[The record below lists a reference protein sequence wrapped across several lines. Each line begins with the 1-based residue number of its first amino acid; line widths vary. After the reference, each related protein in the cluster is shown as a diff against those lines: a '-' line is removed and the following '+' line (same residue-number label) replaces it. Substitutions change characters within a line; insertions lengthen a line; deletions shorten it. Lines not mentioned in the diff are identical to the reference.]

1 MPILC
6 KIHRGDF
13 IESIHVAYAVAVNEA
28 GEILYSSGDPDYITC
43 IRSTLKP
50 FQASAAVKEGAI
62 KTAGFNSAECT
73 LMCAS
78 HNGEDIHVKTAESM
92 LQKIGYD
99 TSHYECG
106 THFPYDKESKIKL
119 IQNDENPSALHNN
132 CSGKHAGML
141 CLAKHL
147 QIDPKGYTD
156 LNHPVQQLIME
167 QVRRFSELD
176 DFPLAIDGCSA
187 PVPFLPLFN
196 IALMFQKF
204 ASGNYDELNTLFD
217 AIISNP
223 YLIAGKNRFD
233 TDFIKTMDGKAV
245 TKVGGE
251 GVRGVGIR
259 TAKGETYGVAL
270 KVLDG
275 NQRCSPIATMAVLDE
290 LDLLTKDQ
298 SEKLSSYKKIVLRN
312 HRKIETGII
321 AVEL

>member
-13 IESIHVAYAVAVNEA
+13 IESIHVAYAVVVDGK
-28 GEILYSSGDPDYITC
+28 GEIVYSSGDPHYLTC
-43 IRSTLKP
+43 VRSALKP
-50 FQASAAVKEGAI
+50 FQASAAIKEGATKAVSFTPEEI
-62 KTAGFNSAECT
+62 A

-78 HNGEDIHVKTAESM
+78 HNGEDIHVNTAKSM
-92 LQKIGYD
+92 LDKIDYE
-99 TSHYECG
+99 TSYYECG
-106 THFPYDKESKIKL
+106 THFPYDKESRVKL
-119 IQNDENPSALHNN
+119 IQNEENSSALHNN

-141 CLAKHL
+141 CLAKYL
-147 QIDPKGYTD
+147 QVDPKGYTD
-156 LNHPVQQLIME
+156 PGHKVQQLIMK
-167 QVRRFSELD
+167 QVKRFSELNE
-176 DFPLAIDGCSA
+176 FPLAIDGCSA

-196 IALMFQKF
+196 IALMYQKL

-217 AIISNP
+217 AVTSNP

-233 TDFIKTMDGKAV
+233 TDFIEAMDGKAV

-251 GVRGVGIR
+251 AVRGLGIR
-259 TAKGETYGVAL
+259 SGNGEVFGIAL

-298 SEKLSSYKKIVLRN
+298 SEKLSSYKKTVLRN

>member
-6 KIHRGDF
+6 KVHRGDF
-13 IESIHVAYAVAVNEA
+13 IESIHVAYAVVVNGA
-28 GEILYSSGDPDYITC
+28 GEIVYSSGDPHYLTC
-43 IRSTLKP
+43 VRSTLKP
-50 FQASAAVKEGAI
+50 FQASATVKEGAT

-92 LQKIGYD
+92 LEKIGYD
-99 TSHYECG
+99 TSYYECG

-167 QVRRFSELD
+167 QVKRFSELD
-176 DFPLAIDGCSA
+176 EFPLAIDGCSA

-196 IALMFQKF
+196 IALMYQKF
-204 ASGNYDELNTLFD
+204 AGGNYDELNTLFD
-217 AIISNP
+217 AITSNP
-223 YLIAGKNRFD
+223 YLIAGQDRFD
-233 TDFIKTMDGKAV
+233 TDFIKVMAGNAV

-259 TAKGETYGVAL
+259 TAKGETYGVA
-270 KVLDG
+270 
-275 NQRCSPIATMAVLDE
+275 
-290 LDLLTKDQ
+290 
-298 SEKLSSYKKIVLRN
+298 
-312 HRKIETGII
+312 
-321 AVEL
+321 

>member
-13 IESIHVAYAVAVNEA
+13 IESIHVAYAVVVDGK
-28 GEILYSSGDPDYITC
+28 GEIVYSSGDPHYLTC
-43 IRSTLKP
+43 VRSALKP
-50 FQASAAVKEGAI
+50 FQASAAIKEGATKAVSFTPEEI
-62 KTAGFNSAECT
+62 A

-78 HNGEDIHVKTAESM
+78 HNGEDIHVNTAKSM
-92 LQKIGYD
+92 LDKIGYD
-99 TSHYECG
+99 TSYYECG
-106 THFPYDKESKIKL
+106 THFPYDKESRIKL
-119 IQNDENPSALHNN
+119 IQNKENSSALHNN

-141 CLAKHL
+141 CLAKYL
-147 QIDPKGYTD
+147 QVDPKGYTD
-156 LNHPVQQLIME
+156 PGHKVQQLIMK
-167 QVRRFSELD
+167 QVKRFSELNE
-176 DFPLAIDGCSA
+176 FPLAIDGCSA

-196 IALMFQKF
+196 IALMYQKF

-217 AIISNP
+217 AVTSNP

-233 TDFIKTMDGKAV
+233 TDFIEAMDGKAV

-251 GVRGVGIR
+251 AVRGLGIR
-259 TAKGETYGVAL
+259 SGNGEVFGIAL

-321 AVEL
+321 SVEL

>member
-13 IESIHVAYAVAVNEA
+13 IESIHVAYAVVVDGK
-28 GEILYSSGDPDYITC
+28 GEIVYSSGDPHYLTC
-43 IRSTLKP
+43 VRSALKP
-50 FQASAAVKEGAI
+50 FQASAAIKEGATKAVSFTPEEI
-62 KTAGFNSAECT
+62 A

-78 HNGEDIHVKTAESM
+78 HNGEDIHVNTAKSM
-92 LQKIGYD
+92 LDKIGYD
-99 TSHYECG
+99 TSYYECG
-106 THFPYDKESKIKL
+106 THFPYDKESRVKL
-119 IQNDENPSALHNN
+119 IQNEENSSALHNN

-141 CLAKHL
+141 CLAKYL
-147 QIDPKGYTD
+147 QVDPKGYTD
-156 LNHPVQQLIME
+156 PGHKVQQLIMK
-167 QVRRFSELD
+167 QVKRFSELD
-176 DFPLAIDGCSA
+176 QFPMAIDGCSA

-196 IALMFQKF
+196 IALMYQKL

-217 AIISNP
+217 AVTSNP

-233 TDFIKTMDGKAV
+233 TDFIEAMDGKAV

-251 GVRGVGIR
+251 AVRGLGIR
-259 TAKGETYGVAL
+259 SGNGEVFGIAL

>member
-6 KIHRGDF
+6 KVHRGDF
-13 IESIHVAYAVAVNEA
+13 IESIHVAYAVVVNGE
-28 GEILYSSGDPDYITC
+28 GEIVYSSGDPHYLTC
-43 IRSTLKP
+43 VRSTLKP
-50 FQASAAVKEGAI
+50 FQASATVKEGAT
-62 KTAGFNSAECT
+62 KAVGLTPAESA

-92 LQKIGYD
+92 LKKIGYD
-99 TSHYECG
+99 TSYYECG

-119 IQNDENPSALHNN
+119 IQNDEKASALHNN

-147 QIDPKGYTD
+147 QVDPKGYTD

-167 QVRRFSELD
+167 QVKRFSELD
-176 DFPLAIDGCSA
+176 EFPLAIDGCSA

-196 IALMFQKF
+196 IALMYQKF
-204 ASGNYDELNTLFD
+204 AGGNYDELNTLFD
-217 AIISNP
+217 AITSNP
-223 YLIAGKNRFD
+223 YLIAGQDRFD
-233 TDFIKTMDGKAV
+233 TDFIKAMTGNAV

-298 SEKLSSYKKIVLRN
+298 SEKLSSYKKIGLQN

>member
-13 IESIHVAYAVAVNEA
+13 IESIHVAYAVVVDGK
-28 GEILYSSGDPDYITC
+28 GEIVYSSGDPHYLTC
-43 IRSTLKP
+43 VRSALKP
-50 FQASAAVKEGAI
+50 FQASAAIKEGATKAVSFTPEEI
-62 KTAGFNSAECT
+62 A

-78 HNGEDIHVKTAESM
+78 HNGEDIHVNTAKSM
-92 LQKIGYD
+92 LDKIGYD
-99 TSHYECG
+99 TSYYECG
-106 THFPYDKESKIKL
+106 THFPYDKESRIKL
-119 IQNDENPSALHNN
+119 IQNKENSSALHNN

-141 CLAKHL
+141 CLAKYL
-147 QIDPKGYTD
+147 QVDPKGYTD
-156 LNHPVQQLIME
+156 PGHKVQQLIMK
-167 QVRRFSELD
+167 QVKRFSELNE
-176 DFPLAIDGCSA
+176 FPLAIDGCSA

-196 IALMFQKF
+196 IALMYQKL

-217 AIISNP
+217 AVTSNP

-233 TDFIKTMDGKAV
+233 TDFIEAMDGKAV

-251 GVRGVGIR
+251 AVRGLGIR
-259 TAKGETYGVAL
+259 SGNGEVFGIAL

-298 SEKLSSYKKIVLRN
+298 SEKLSSYKKTVLRN

>member
-13 IESIHVAYAVAVNEA
+13 IESIHVAYAVVVDGK
-28 GEILYSSGDPDYITC
+28 GEIVYSSGDPHYLTC
-43 IRSTLKP
+43 VRSALKP
-50 FQASAAVKEGAI
+50 FQASAAIKEGATKAVSFTPEEI
-62 KTAGFNSAECT
+62 A

-78 HNGEDIHVKTAESM
+78 HNGEDIHVNTAKSM
-92 LQKIGYD
+92 LDKIGYD
-99 TSHYECG
+99 TSYYECG
-106 THFPYDKESKIKL
+106 THFPYDKESRIKL
-119 IQNDENPSALHNN
+119 IQNKENSSALHNN

-141 CLAKHL
+141 CLAKYL
-147 QIDPKGYTD
+147 QVDPKGYTD
-156 LNHPVQQLIME
+156 PGHKVQQLIMK
-167 QVRRFSELD
+167 QVKRFSELNE
-176 DFPLAIDGCSA
+176 FPLAIDGCSA

-196 IALMFQKF
+196 IALMYQKF

-217 AIISNP
+217 AVTSNP

-233 TDFIKTMDGKAV
+233 TDFIEAMDGKAV

-251 GVRGVGIR
+251 AVRGLGIR
-259 TAKGETYGVAL
+259 SGNGEVFGIAL

-298 SEKLSSYKKIVLRN
+298 SEKLSSYKKTVLRN

>member
-13 IESIHVAYAVAVNEA
+13 IESIHVAYAVVVDGK
-28 GEILYSSGDPDYITC
+28 GEIVYSSGDPHYLTC
-43 IRSTLKP
+43 VRSALKP
-50 FQASAAVKEGAI
+50 FQASAAIKEGATKAVSFTPEEI
-62 KTAGFNSAECT
+62 A

-78 HNGEDIHVKTAESM
+78 HNGEDIYVNTAKSM
-92 LQKIGYD
+92 LDKIDYE
-99 TSHYECG
+99 TSYYECG
-106 THFPYDKESKIKL
+106 THFPYDKESRVKL
-119 IQNDENPSALHNN
+119 IQNEENSSALHNN

-141 CLAKHL
+141 CLAKYL
-147 QIDPKGYTD
+147 KVDPKGYTD
-156 LNHPVQQLIME
+156 PGHKVQQLIMK
-167 QVRRFSELD
+167 QVKRFSELNE
-176 DFPLAIDGCSA
+176 FPLAIDGCSA

-196 IALMFQKF
+196 IALMYQKF

-217 AIISNP
+217 AVTSNP

-233 TDFIKTMDGKAV
+233 TDFIEAMDGKAV

-251 GVRGVGIR
+251 AVRGLGIR
-259 TAKGETYGVAL
+259 SGNGEVFGIAL

-298 SEKLSSYKKIVLRN
+298 SEKLSSYKKTVLRN

>member
-13 IESIHVAYAVAVNEA
+13 IESIHVAYAVVVDEK
-28 GEILYSSGDPDYITC
+28 GEIVYSSGDPHYLTC
-43 IRSTLKP
+43 VRSTLKP
-50 FQASAAVKEGAI
+50 FQASAAVKEGAT
-62 KTAGFNSAECT
+62 KAVRFTPAEIA

-78 HNGEDIHVKTAESM
+78 HNGEDIHVNTAKSM
-92 LQKIGYD
+92 LDKIGYD
-99 TSHYECG
+99 TSYYECG
-106 THFPYDKESKIKL
+106 THFPYDKESRVKL
-119 IQNDENPSALHNN
+119 IQNEENSSALHNN

-141 CLAKHL
+141 CLAKYL
-147 QIDPKGYTD
+147 KVDPKGYTD
-156 LNHPVQQLIME
+156 PGHKVQQLIMK
-167 QVRRFSELD
+167 QVKRFSELNE
-176 DFPLAIDGCSA
+176 FPLAIDGCSA

-196 IALMFQKF
+196 IALMYQKF

-217 AIISNP
+217 AVTSNP

-233 TDFIKTMDGKAV
+233 TDFIEAMDGKAV

-251 GVRGVGIR
+251 AVRGLGIR
-259 TAKGETYGVAL
+259 SGNGEVFGIAL

-298 SEKLSSYKKIVLRN
+298 SEKLSSYKKTILRN

>member
-13 IESIHVAYAVAVNEA
+13 IESIHVAYAVVVDEK
-28 GEILYSSGDPDYITC
+28 GEIVYSSGDPHYLTC
-43 IRSTLKP
+43 VRSTLKP
-50 FQASAAVKEGAI
+50 FQASAAVKEGATQAVKFTPVEI
-62 KTAGFNSAECT
+62 A

-78 HNGEDIHVKTAESM
+78 HNGEDIHVNTAKSM
-92 LQKIGYD
+92 LDKIGYD
-99 TSHYECG
+99 TSYYECG
-106 THFPYDKESKIKL
+106 THFPYDQESKKKL
-119 IQNDENPSALHNN
+119 IQNEENSSALHNN

-141 CLAKHL
+141 CLAKYL
-147 QIDPKGYTD
+147 KVDPKGYTD
-156 LNHPVQQLIME
+156 PGHKVQQLIMK
-167 QVRRFSELD
+167 QVKRFSELNE
-176 DFPLAIDGCSA
+176 FPLAIDGCSA

-196 IALMFQKF
+196 IALMYQKF

-217 AIISNP
+217 AVTSNP

-233 TDFIKTMDGKAV
+233 TDFIEAMDGKAV

-251 GVRGVGIR
+251 AVRGLGIR
-259 TAKGETYGVAL
+259 SGNGEVFGIAL

-298 SEKLSSYKKIVLRN
+298 SEKLSSYKKTVLRN

>member
-13 IESIHVAYAVAVNEA
+13 IESIHVAYAVVVDEK
-28 GEILYSSGDPDYITC
+28 GEIVYSSGDPHYLTC
-43 IRSTLKP
+43 VRSALKP
-50 FQASAAVKEGAI
+50 FQASAAIKEGATKAVSFI
-62 KTAGFNSAECT
+62 PAEIA

-78 HNGEDIHVKTAESM
+78 HNGEDIHVNTAKSM
-92 LQKIGYD
+92 LDKIGYD
-99 TSHYECG
+99 TSYYECG
-106 THFPYDKESKIKL
+106 THFPYDKESRVKL
-119 IQNDENPSALHNN
+119 LQNEENSSALHNN

-167 QVRRFSELD
+167 QIKRFSELD
-176 DFPLAIDGCSA
+176 EFPLAIDGCSA

-275 NQRCSPIATMAVLDE
+275 NQRCNPIATLAVLEDMELLTDDE
-290 LDLLTKDQ
+290 LD
-298 SEKLSSYKKIVLRN
+298 KLSTYKKIVLQN
-312 HRKIETGII
+312 HQKIETGSIK
-321 AVEL
+321 VEL

>member
-13 IESIHVAYAVAVNEA
+13 IESIHVAYAVVVDGK
-28 GEILYSSGDPDYITC
+28 GEIVYSSGDPHYLTC
-43 IRSTLKP
+43 VRSALKP
-50 FQASAAVKEGAI
+50 FQASAAIKEGATKAVSFTPEEI
-62 KTAGFNSAECT
+62 A

-78 HNGEDIHVKTAESM
+78 HNGEDIHVNTAKSM
-92 LQKIGYD
+92 LDKIDYE
-99 TSHYECG
+99 TSYYECG
-106 THFPYDKESKIKL
+106 THFPYDKESRVKL
-119 IQNDENPSALHNN
+119 IQNEENSSTLHNN

-141 CLAKHL
+141 CLAKYL
-147 QIDPKGYTD
+147 QVDPKGYTD
-156 LNHPVQQLIME
+156 PGHKVQQLIMK
-167 QVRRFSELD
+167 QVKRFSELNE
-176 DFPLAIDGCSA
+176 FPLAIDGCSA

-196 IALMFQKF
+196 IALMYQKF

-217 AIISNP
+217 AVTSNP

-233 TDFIKTMDGKAV
+233 TDFIEAMDGKAV

-251 GVRGVGIR
+251 AVRGLGIR
-259 TAKGETYGVAL
+259 SGNGEGFGIAL

-298 SEKLSSYKKIVLRN
+298 SEKLSSYKKTVLRN

>member
-6 KIHRGDF
+6 KVHRGDF
-13 IESIHVAYAVAVNEA
+13 IESIHVAYAVVVNEA
-28 GEILYSSGDPDYITC
+28 GEIVYSSGDPHYLTC
-43 IRSTLKP
+43 VRSTLKP
-50 FQASAAVKEGAI
+50 FQASATVKEGAT
-62 KTAGFNSAECT
+62 KAVGLTQAESA

-78 HNGEDIHVKTAESM
+78 HNGEDIHIKTAESM
-92 LQKIGYD
+92 LKKIGYD
-99 TSHYECG
+99 TSYYECG

-119 IQNDENPSALHNN
+119 IQNDEKASALHNN

-147 QIDPKGYTD
+147 QVDPKGYTD
-156 LNHPVQQLIME
+156 SNHPVQQLIME
-167 QVRRFSELD
+167 QIKRFSELD
-176 DFPLAIDGCSA
+176 EFPLAIDGCSA

-275 NQRCSPIATMAVLDE
+275 NQRCNPIATLAVLEEIDLLTDDE
-290 LDLLTKDQ
+290 LD
-298 SEKLSSYKKIVLRN
+298 KLSPYKKIVLQN
-312 HRKIETGII
+312 HRKIETGSIK
-321 AVEL
+321 VEL

>member
-13 IESIHVAYAVAVNEA
+13 IESIHVAYAVVVDKK
-28 GEILYSSGDPDYITC
+28 GEIVYSSGDPHYLTC
-43 IRSTLKP
+43 VRSTLKP

-62 KTAGFNSAECT
+62 KAVRFTPVEIA

-78 HNGEDIHVKTAESM
+78 HNGEDIHVNTAKSM
-92 LQKIGYD
+92 LDKIGYD
-99 TSHYECG
+99 TSYYECG
-106 THFPYDKESKIKL
+106 THFPYDKESKKKL
-119 IQNDENPSALHNN
+119 IQNEENSSALHNN

-141 CLAKHL
+141 CLAKYL
-147 QIDPKGYTD
+147 QVDPKGYTD
-156 LNHPVQQLIME
+156 PDHQVQQLIMK
-167 QVRRFSELD
+167 QVKRFSELD
-176 DFPLAIDGCSA
+176 EFPLATDGCSA

-196 IALMFQKF
+196 IALMYQKF

-217 AIISNP
+217 AVTSNP

-233 TDFIKTMDGKAV
+233 TDFIEAMDGKAV

-251 GVRGVGIR
+251 AVRGLGIR
-259 TAKGETYGVAL
+259 SGNGEVFGIAL

-298 SEKLSSYKKIVLRN
+298 SEKLSSYKKTVLRN

>member
-13 IESIHVAYAVAVNEA
+13 IESIHVAYAVVVDGR
-28 GEILYSSGDPDYITC
+28 GEIVYSSGDPHYLTC
-43 IRSTLKP
+43 VRSALKP
-50 FQASAAVKEGAI
+50 FQASAAIKEGATKAVSFTPEEI
-62 KTAGFNSAECT
+62 A

-78 HNGEDIHVKTAESM
+78 HNGEDIHVNTAKSM
-92 LQKIGYD
+92 LDKIDYE
-99 TSHYECG
+99 TSYYECG
-106 THFPYDKESKIKL
+106 THFPYDKESRVKL
-119 IQNDENPSALHNN
+119 IQNEENSSTLHNN

-141 CLAKHL
+141 CLAKYL
-147 QIDPKGYTD
+147 QVDPKGYTD
-156 LNHPVQQLIME
+156 PGHKVQQLIMK
-167 QVRRFSELD
+167 QVKRFSELD
-176 DFPLAIDGCSA
+176 QFPLAIDGCSA

-196 IALMFQKF
+196 IALMYQKL

-217 AIISNP
+217 AVTSNP

-233 TDFIKTMDGKAV
+233 TDFIEAMDGKAV

-251 GVRGVGIR
+251 AVRGLGIR
-259 TAKGETYGVAL
+259 SGNGEVFGIAL

-298 SEKLSSYKKIVLRN
+298 SEKLSSYKKTVLRN

-321 AVEL
+321 SVEL

>member
-13 IESIHVAYAVAVNEA
+13 IESIHVAYAVVVNGK
-28 GEILYSSGDPDYITC
+28 GEIVYSSGDPHYLTC
-43 IRSTLKP
+43 VRSTLKP
-50 FQASAAVKEGAI
+50 FQASAAVKEGAT
-62 KTAGFNSAECT
+62 KAVGFTPVEIA

-78 HNGEDIHVKTAESM
+78 HNGEDIHVNTAKSM
-92 LQKIGYD
+92 LDKIGYN
-99 TSHYECG
+99 TSYYECG
-106 THFPYDKESKIKL
+106 THFPYDEESKKKL
-119 IQNDENPSALHNN
+119 IQNEENSSALHNN

-141 CLAKHL
+141 CLAKYL
-147 QIDPKGYTD
+147 QVDPKGYTD
-156 LNHPVQQLIME
+156 PDHQVQQLIMK
-167 QVRRFSELD
+167 QVKRFSELD
-176 DFPLAIDGCSA
+176 EFPLATDGCSA

-196 IALMFQKF
+196 IALMYQKF

-217 AIISNP
+217 AVTSNP

-233 TDFIKTMDGKAV
+233 TDFIETMDGKAV

-251 GVRGVGIR
+251 AVRGLGIR
-259 TAKGETYGVAL
+259 SGNGDVFGIAL

-298 SEKLSSYKKIVLRN
+298 SEKLSSYKKTVLRN

>member
-13 IESIHVAYAVAVNEA
+13 IESIHVAYAVVVDGK
-28 GEILYSSGDPDYITC
+28 GEIVYSSGDPHYLTC
-43 IRSTLKP
+43 VRSALKP
-50 FQASAAVKEGAI
+50 FQASAAIKEGATKAVSFTPEEI
-62 KTAGFNSAECT
+62 A

-78 HNGEDIHVKTAESM
+78 HNGEDIHVNTAKSM
-92 LQKIGYD
+92 LDKIDYE
-99 TSHYECG
+99 TSYYECG
-106 THFPYDKESKIKL
+106 THFPYDKESRVKL
-119 IQNDENPSALHNN
+119 IQNEENSSALHNN

-141 CLAKHL
+141 CLAKYL
-147 QIDPKGYTD
+147 QVDPKGYTD
-156 LNHPVQQLIME
+156 PGHKVQQLIMK
-167 QVRRFSELD
+167 QVKRFSELNE
-176 DFPLAIDGCSA
+176 FPLAIDGCSA

-196 IALMFQKF
+196 IALMYQKL

-217 AIISNP
+217 AVTSNP

-233 TDFIKTMDGKAV
+233 TDFIEAMDGKAV

-251 GVRGVGIR
+251 AVRGLGIR
-259 TAKGETYGVAL
+259 SGNGEVFGIAL

-321 AVEL
+321 SVEL

>member
-28 GEILYSSGDPDYITC
+28 GEILYNNGDPDYFTC
-43 IRSTLKP
+43 VRSTLKP

-62 KTAGFNSAECT
+62 KTAGYNSEECT

-78 HNGEDIHVKTAESM
+78 HNGEDIHVKTAEGM

-156 LNHPVQQLIME
+156 LNHPVQQLIMD
-167 QVRRFSELD
+167 QVKRFSELD
-176 DFPLAIDGCSA
+176 EFPLAIDGCSA

-196 IALMFQKF
+196 IALMYQKF
-204 ASGNYDELNTLFD
+204 AGGNYDELNTLFD

-251 GVRGVGIR
+251 GVRGLGIR
-259 TAKGETYGVAL
+259 TAKGEVYGIAL

-275 NQRCSPIATMAVLDE
+275 NQRCNPIAIMAVLEEMDLLTDDE
-290 LDLLTKDQ
+290 LD
-298 SEKLSSYKKIVLRN
+298 KLSTYKKIVLQN
-312 HRKIETGII
+312 HRKIETGSIK
-321 AVEL
+321 VEL

>member
-13 IESIHVAYAVAVNEA
+13 IESIHVAYAVVVDGK
-28 GEILYSSGDPDYITC
+28 GEIVYSSGDPHYLTC
-43 IRSTLKP
+43 VRSALKP
-50 FQASAAVKEGAI
+50 FQASAAIKEGAT
-62 KTAGFNSAECT
+62 KAGSFTPEEIA

-78 HNGEDIHVKTAESM
+78 HNGEDIHVNTAKSM
-92 LQKIGYD
+92 LDKIDYE
-99 TSHYECG
+99 TSYYECG
-106 THFPYDKESKIKL
+106 THFPYDKESRIKL
-119 IQNDENPSALHNN
+119 IQNKENSSALHNN

-141 CLAKHL
+141 CLAKYL
-147 QIDPKGYTD
+147 QVDPKGYTD
-156 LNHPVQQLIME
+156 PGHKVQQLIMK
-167 QVRRFSELD
+167 QVKRFSELNE
-176 DFPLAIDGCSA
+176 FPLAIDGCSA

-196 IALMFQKF
+196 IALMYQKL

-217 AIISNP
+217 AVTSNP

-233 TDFIKTMDGKAV
+233 TDFIEAMDGKAV

-251 GVRGVGIR
+251 AVRGLGIR
-259 TAKGETYGVAL
+259 SGNGEVFGIAL

-298 SEKLSSYKKIVLRN
+298 SEKLSSYKKTVLRN

>member
-6 KIHRGDF
+6 KVHRGDF
-13 IESIHVAYAVAVNEA
+13 IESIHVAYAVVVNGE
-28 GEILYSSGDPDYITC
+28 GEIVYSSGDPHYLTC
-43 IRSTLKP
+43 VRSTLKP
-50 FQASAAVKEGAI
+50 FQASATVKEGAT
-62 KTAGFNSAECT
+62 KAVGLTPAESA

-92 LQKIGYD
+92 LKKIGYD
-99 TSHYECG
+99 TSYYECG

-119 IQNDENPSALHNN
+119 IQNDEKASALHNN

-167 QVRRFSELD
+167 QVKRFSELD
-176 DFPLAIDGCSA
+176 EFPLAIDGCSA

-196 IALMFQKF
+196 IALMYQKF
-204 ASGNYDELNTLFD
+204 AGGNYDELNTLFD
-217 AIISNP
+217 AITSNP
-223 YLIAGKNRFD
+223 YLIAGQDRFD
-233 TDFIKTMDGKAV
+233 TDFIKAMAGNAV

-275 NQRCSPIATMAVLDE
+275 NQRCSPIATVAVLDE

-298 SEKLSSYKKIVLRN
+298 SEKLSSYKKIGLQN

>member
-13 IESIHVAYAVAVNEA
+13 IESIHVAYAVVVDGK
-28 GEILYSSGDPDYITC
+28 GEIVYSSGDPHYLTC
-43 IRSTLKP
+43 VRSALKP
-50 FQASAAVKEGAI
+50 FQASAAIKEGATKAVSFTPEEI
-62 KTAGFNSAECT
+62 A

-78 HNGEDIHVKTAESM
+78 HNGEDIHVNTAKSM
-92 LQKIGYD
+92 LDKIDYE
-99 TSHYECG
+99 TSYYECG
-106 THFPYDKESKIKL
+106 THFPYDKESRVKL
-119 IQNDENPSALHNN
+119 IQNEENSSELHNN

-141 CLAKHL
+141 CLAKYL
-147 QIDPKGYTD
+147 QVDPKGYTD
-156 LNHPVQQLIME
+156 PGHKVQQLIMK
-167 QVRRFSELD
+167 QVKRFSELD
-176 DFPLAIDGCSA
+176 QFPLAIDGCSA

-196 IALMFQKF
+196 IALMYQKF

-217 AIISNP
+217 AVTSNP

-233 TDFIKTMDGKAV
+233 TDFIEAMDGKAV

-251 GVRGVGIR
+251 AVRGLGIR
-259 TAKGETYGVAL
+259 SGNGEVFGIAL

-298 SEKLSSYKKIVLRN
+298 SEKLSSYKKTVLRN

>member
-43 IRSTLKP
+43 VRSTLKP
-50 FQASAAVKEGAI
+50 FQASAAVKKGA
-62 KTAGFNSAECT
+62 TETVGFNSAECT

-167 QVRRFSELD
+167 QVKRFSELD
-176 DFPLAIDGCSA
+176 EFPLEIDGCSA
-187 PVPFLPLFN
+187 PVPFLPIFN
-196 IALMFQKF
+196 VALMYQKF

-217 AIISNP
+217 AVTSNP
-223 YLIAGKNRFD
+223 YLIAGKDRFD
-233 TDFIKTMDGKAV
+233 TDFIEAMDGKAV

-251 GVRGVGIR
+251 GVRGLGIR
-259 TAKGETYGVAL
+259 AANGEVFGIAL

-275 NQRCSPIATMAVLDE
+275 SQRCSPIATIAVLDE

-298 SEKLSSYKKIVLRN
+298 SEKLSSYKKTILRN

>member
-13 IESIHVAYAVAVNEA
+13 IESIHVAYAVVVNGE
-28 GEILYSSGDPDYITC
+28 GEIVYSSGDPHYLTC
-43 IRSTLKP
+43 VRSTLKP
-50 FQASAAVKEGAI
+50 FQASATVKEGAT
-62 KTAGFNSAECT
+62 KVVGFTPAESA

-92 LQKIGYD
+92 LKKIGYD

-106 THFPYDKESKIKL
+106 THLPYDKESKIKL
-119 IQNDENPSALHNN
+119 IQNDEKPSALHNN

-141 CLAKHL
+141 CLAKHI
-147 QIDPKGYTD
+147 QEDPKGYTD
-156 LNHPVQQLIME
+156 PDHPVQQLIMK
-167 QVRRFSELD
+167 QVKRFSELD
-176 DFPLAIDGCSA
+176 EFPLVTDGCSA

-196 IALMFQKF
+196 IALMYQKF

-217 AIISNP
+217 AVTSNP
-223 YLIAGKNRFD
+223 YLIAGKDRFD
-233 TDFIKTMDGKAV
+233 TDFIEVMDGEAV

-251 GVRGVGIR
+251 GVRGLGIR
-259 TAKGETYGVAL
+259 TAKGEVYGIAL

-275 NQRCSPIATMAVLDE
+275 NQRCNPIAIMAVLE
-290 LDLLTKDQ
+290 EMDLLTKDQ
-298 SEKLSSYKKIVLRN
+298 SEKLSSYKNTVLRN